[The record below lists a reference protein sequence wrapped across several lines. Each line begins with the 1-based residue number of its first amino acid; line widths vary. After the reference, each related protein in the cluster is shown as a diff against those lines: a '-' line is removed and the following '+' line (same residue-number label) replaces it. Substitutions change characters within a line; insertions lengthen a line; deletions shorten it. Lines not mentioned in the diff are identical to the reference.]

1 MVISNACRNSKETGD
16 ENGKNLL
23 NVGKA
28 EEHLMRSKALVRL
41 VQPLVNALGKVVE
54 TTWMIWTKIIRK
66 TTVTH
71 ITEVMPR

>member
-54 TTWMIWTKIIRK
+54 NHLIWTKIIRK

>member
-54 TTWMIWTKIIRK
+54 N
-66 TTVTH
+66 H
-71 ITEVMPR
+71 LDDY